1 MQCKKDI
8 NFGNFFCFKSF
19 LSYFYQKIN
28 MDKEIVLSASS
39 LFLQYGY
46 KAVTMDDIAEHMRI
60 SKKTIYHYFGDKTS
74 LVRLAVLHVFEEVKD
89 KIITI
94 QTSMDNPIE
103 ALYEIKKIAV
113 QVLGNKDKSP
123 QYQLQKYYPA
133 IYIEIRKKELSTF
146 GNTFKLSL
154 KKGMDSGLFRTTI
167 DPEFIMRIY
176 FNGFRGLRDIE
187 LFPPEDYDIDQIIGK
202 YIDYHLRAIATAKG
216 LQFLAEYNKMI

>member
-74 LVRLAVLHVFEEVKD
+74 LVRSAVLHVFEEVKD

-216 LQFLAEYNKMI
+216 LQFLEEYNKTI